1 MFEYSMIKS
10 SQWNYCSANTN
21 AASQNLAKKLQRRI
35 FNHKNRIVV
44 ANSQVVDRSQNYRI
58 YNVIGLLS
66 SLWNVYHSTAAYF
79 FDPPCIAYDE
89 QQQQITMVLRV
100 FRHEANV
107 KLAETFEQHSQ
118 FVHRRKNCHP
128 AHSTSQASRDDILH
142 TRASAG
148 FWLGGSMPP
157 CRVRRRKIWKFGYKM
172 VHSWAYLNKYVINIA
187 PLCTSACPIVALKI

>member
-1 MFEYSMIKS
+1 MSIKLRRQKECEQVRTATEKLEALSDVFVWHILRQNCLMFEYSMIKS

-79 FDPPCIAYDE
+79 FDPPRIAYDE
-89 QQQQITMVLRV
+89 QQQPVSYTHLT
-100 FRHEANV
+100 
-107 KLAETFEQHSQ
+107 LPTT
-118 FVHRRKNCHP
+118 P
-128 AHSTSQASRDDILH
+128 
-142 TRASAG
+142 
-148 FWLGGSMPP
+148 
-157 CRVRRRKIWKFGYKM
+157 
-172 VHSWAYLNKYVINIA
+172 YV
-187 PLCTSACPIVALKI
+187 